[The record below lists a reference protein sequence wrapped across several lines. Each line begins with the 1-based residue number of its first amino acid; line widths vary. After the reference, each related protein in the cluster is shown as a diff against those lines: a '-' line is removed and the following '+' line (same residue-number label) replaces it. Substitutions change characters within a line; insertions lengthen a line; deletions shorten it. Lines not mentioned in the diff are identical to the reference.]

1 MKERR
6 RVRNMDICKD
16 IWILRYTEKTK
27 RNTRIVNKGRKE
39 KEYIYIYM
47 EKGRGLY
54 MKYGYGKMIIYRIW
68 IQEYQKTIKES
79 GRDRC
84 MKYRYI
90 GVA

>member
-1 MKERR
+1 
-6 RVRNMDICKD
+6 MDICQD
-16 IWILRYTEKTK
+16 IWILDNIQKRKK
-27 RNTRIVNKGRKE
+27 RNTRNVNKGGKE

-54 MKYGYGKMIIYRIW
+54 MKYGYGKMFIFGIW

-79 GRDRC
+79 GRDKC
-84 MKYRYI
+84 IKYRYI